1 MNAPNS
7 YPINNV
13 SKSLLDVCLKEYEL
27 AIELTNQK
35 IDQTF
40 QLDKLDNIIVDY
52 GKFTTVNAMIRKV
65 ALKEPTDIQEKRRA
79 GQGSVD

>member
-27 AIELTNQK
+27 AVELSCQK

-40 QLDKLDNIIVDY
+40 QLDKLDNLIVDY
-52 GKFTTVNAMIRKV
+52 GKFFAINAMIRKV
-65 ALKEPTDIQEKRRA
+65 KSLELANFQKERRA
-79 GQGSVD
+79 S